1 MLIEVGVFVG
11 CLFNIYPY
19 RSPAPVEYVSHL
31 IDGGGGEGRAGS
43 GLYSVHRLAGTELLL
58 AAEGDGALA
67 LLLLLAVLVVMPL
80 SLLLGLD
87 EDWCP
92 PLLLELLFDLLL

>member
-1 MLIEVGVFVG
+1 M
-11 CLFNIYPY
+11 
-19 RSPAPVEYVSHL
+19 
-31 IDGGGGEGRAGS
+31 
-43 GLYSVHRLAGTELLL
+43 AGTELLL

>member
-1 MLIEVGVFVG
+1 M
-11 CLFNIYPY
+11 
-19 RSPAPVEYVSHL
+19 
-31 IDGGGGEGRAGS
+31 
-43 GLYSVHRLAGTELLL
+43 AGTELLL

-67 LLLLLAVLVVMPL
+67 LLLLLLAVLVVMPL

-92 PLLLELLFDLLL
+92 TLLLELLFDLLL